1 MDSKPEGPASK
12 RPVLVNWLPL
22 VVAVAI
28 SAPMFY
34 WGTGLHPV
42 WWLTWLAPLP
52 VLLVAARHGATY
64 SFLTAVAAMVL
75 GNLNLWHYANSAIQ
89 LPLLVTLT
97 FLIFP
102 ACIFGLAVLAHRRF
116 IRRGSLWKAAFVFPT
131 LWVTYEFLNALS
143 SPHSTFGNLGYTQ
156 MDFLP
161 LIQIASLVGIWGVS
175 FCMFL
180 FPSTLA
186 ALLSNQPEGYG
197 IAAQKGTLA
206 AVVGA
211 IVLGVLAFGSG
222 RLLFTPPAENS
233 IRIGLVAIG
242 GANPFYQQKETGA
255 QLIHGFS
262 EQMTRFGAQGVQVI
276 VMPEKILIV
285 PDDQRSKFDS
295 LVGETARASRSF
307 VLAGLDRGSDTH
319 RFNEVRVYSP
329 DGTVAATY
337 DKHHLLPQYE
347 SVDTPGTSRTIMN
360 QPSGKWGIEI
370 CKDMD
375 FPALSRQYG
384 ARGVGLLLVPA
395 WDFTLD
401 GWLHGRM
408 AVLRGVES
416 GLTIVRAAKQ
426 GVLTVSD
433 DRGRILA
440 QQDAATVP
448 FASLIATAPIRHD
461 STLYVRWGDWFAWLN
476 AAGLVTLL
484 FSRARK
490 TRSRVVGP
498 LRVWRLP
505 RPRPSGRSGGHTPR
519 RSA

>member
-1 MDSKPEGPASK
+1 MDSKPEGPVSK
-12 RPVLVNWLPL
+12 RPALANWLPL

-34 WGTGLHPV
+34 SGTGLRPV
-42 WWLTWLAPLP
+42 WWLTWFAPLP
-52 VLLVAARHGATY
+52 VLLVAARYSAAY
-64 SFLTAVAAMVL
+64 SFLTAAAAMVL

-116 IRRGSLWKAAFVFPT
+116 IRRGSLWRAAFVFPT
-131 LWVTYEFLNALS
+131 VWVTYEFLNALS

-161 LIQIASLVGIWGVS
+161 VIQIAAVVGIWGIS

-197 IAAQKGTLA
+197 TAAQKGTLA
-206 AVVGA
+206 ALVGA
-211 IVLGVLAFGSG
+211 TLLGVLAFGSG
-222 RLLFTPPAENS
+222 RLLFTPPAEHS
-233 IRIGLVAIG
+233 VRIGLVAIG

-255 QLIHGFS
+255 QLIHDFS

-276 VMPEKILIV
+276 VLPEKIMIV
-285 PDDQRSKFDS
+285 PDDQVSKFDR
-295 LVGETARASRSF
+295 LVGETATTSRSF
-307 VLAGLDRGSDTH
+307 VLAGLDHGNDTH
-319 RFNEVRVYSP
+319 RFNEVRTYSP

-384 ARGVGLLLVPA
+384 NDGVALLLVPA

-416 GLTIVRAAKQ
+416 GFSIARSASQ
-426 GVLTVSD
+426 GRLSISD
-433 DRGRILA
+433 DRGRVLA
-440 QQDAATVP
+440 EQIALISFP
-448 FASLIATAPIRHD
+448 SLYLNTPIRHVN
-461 STLYVRWGDWFAWLN
+461 TLYARWGDWFGWAN
-476 AAGLVTLL
+476 VGALL
-484 FSRARK
+484 LILFI
-490 TRSRVVGP
+490 
-498 LRVWRLP
+498 
-505 RPRPSGRSGGHTPR
+505 PSKK
-519 RSA
+519 